1 MDVISDIFK
10 PTVPSVM
17 DHVWGFFAGLRQR
30 GVQTTEKMLRKGTI
44 ITGIGELI
52 SSKDGTA
59 IRLQP
64 PSNGAP
70 FYLTNMQVTSL
81 VRKLDDSRRNYRCKL
96 LTPLVLKINNLI
108 LTFFFRLLCVLF
120 GTIGIVIGGLVARR
134 YYLYRLKQIENE
146 KRRKELELSRK
157 ERRRRARD
165 DDLSENQRCVVCR
178 SNPRE
183 V

>member
-44 ITGIGELI
+44 ITGIGELV
-52 SSKDGTA
+52 SSKDGTS

-64 PSNGAP
+64 PTNGAP

-81 VRKLDDSRRNYRCKL
+81 VRKLDDSRRNYR
-96 LTPLVLKINNLI
+96 
-108 LTFFFRLLCVLF
+108 
-120 GTIGIVIGGLVARR
+120 
-134 YYLYRLKQIENE
+134 
-146 KRRKELELSRK
+146 
-157 ERRRRARD
+157 
-165 DDLSENQRCVVCR
+165 
-178 SNPRE
+178 
-183 V
+183 